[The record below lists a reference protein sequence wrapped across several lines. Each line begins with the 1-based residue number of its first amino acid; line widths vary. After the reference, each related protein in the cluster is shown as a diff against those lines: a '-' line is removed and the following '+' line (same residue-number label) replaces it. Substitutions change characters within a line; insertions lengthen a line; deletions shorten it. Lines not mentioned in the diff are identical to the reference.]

1 MLALWVDWVM
11 DQMKGRRVPQLH
23 FIWGEQWVQDRV
35 LVDLDSHLHRQWV
48 GTTCSQALVANN
60 TNLVA
65 SRSDVFPSS
74 FMLFLLFS
82 FNILLH
88 NWPLNWK
95 SLNGLLSLFIYTLEN
110 IMILECTHIA
120 WLAICI
126 LDCNMSSLS
135 LPSLVAFVLS
145 VVVRDLLWFRQID
158 SDNNYMKFQNEAYID
173 TRSRSQLIKLIIDS
187 CRKQQQPKIAAT
199 NSWPN
204 RTL

>member
-1 MLALWVDWVM
+1 MV
-11 DQMKGRRVPQLH
+11 QMKGRRVPQLH

-48 GTTCSQALVANN
+48 GTTCSQTLVANN

-120 WLAICI
+120 
-126 LDCNMSSLS
+126 
-135 LPSLVAFVLS
+135 
-145 VVVRDLLWFRQID
+145 
-158 SDNNYMKFQNEAYID
+158 
-173 TRSRSQLIKLIIDS
+173 
-187 CRKQQQPKIAAT
+187 
-199 NSWPN
+199 
-204 RTL
+204 